1 MKTIEFETEVING
14 QIILPIKYKNIS
26 SKKTR
31 ILLIVND
38 ENKTSTKKNHKL
50 KKAIQMYQEVNPFKN
65 ISNPANLQKQ
75 LRDEW

>member
-50 KKAIQMYQEVNPFKN
+50 KKAIQMFQEVNPFKN
-65 ISNPANLQKQ
+65 ISNPANWQKQ